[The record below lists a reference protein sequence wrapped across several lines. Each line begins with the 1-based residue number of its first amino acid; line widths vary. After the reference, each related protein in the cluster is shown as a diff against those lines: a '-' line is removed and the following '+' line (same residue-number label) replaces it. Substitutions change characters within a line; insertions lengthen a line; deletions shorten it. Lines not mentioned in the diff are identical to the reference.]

1 MITSAVLSRASA
13 IVAPSEPP
21 AHLVVQQSAR
31 RVLESVTHRLAQA
44 AKSWGA
50 DSSLGIDA
58 PESNQL
64 SRSEDS
70 LHFRCGG
77 QIAAECLQL
86 GVWAAASL
94 SRGAIEHA
102 GD

>member
-50 DSSLGIDA
+50 DSSLGIETFTRDGGGVNISIWINDH
-58 PESNQL
+58 ES
-64 SRSEDS
+64 RRGIEEPPS
-70 LHFRCGG
+70 L
-77 QIAAECLQL
+77 
-86 GVWAAASL
+86 
-94 SRGAIEHA
+94 
-102 GD
+102 